1 MNKNKNLYEVG
12 KILPSKSSLNK
23 DIHLSLPV
31 NHFLLLQLIQKNPL
45 GIEFKTI
52 ISQLQQY
59 SPVFLARL
67 GLNRSENALYHV
79 LSRMIN
85 QDLICSINRGFH
97 LPAQY
102 QITSSGKEYL
112 EDIWKFMSQEKLI
125 ALENIDTNQDKSK
138 GRQIYPENM
147 APTKNNQIEKAKKR
161 WITVLNDFF
170 YQADENNDPKF
181 TTKLDNYC
189 QRILPKVRLVKNEI
203 SRQEQIQSSI
213 IDEFG
218 EKFTHVLDPTTM
230 PELIQKLVK
239 IIKEEVEAE

>member
-1 MNKNKNLYEVG
+1 MEVRRIFPIKSPLKKN
-12 KILPSKSSLNK
+12 
-23 DIHLSLPV
+23 IHLYLPV

-52 ISQLQQY
+52 IRQLQQY
-59 SPVFLARL
+59 SPVFLDRL
-67 GLNRSENALYHV
+67 GINRSENALYHV

-112 EDIWKFMSQEKLI
+112 EDIWKFMIQEKLI
-125 ALENIDTNQDKSK
+125 TLEKIDTNQHKSK
-138 GRQIYPENM
+138 GRQIYPENV
-147 APTKNNQIEKAKKR
+147 APTKNIQIEKAKKR

-170 YQADENNDPKF
+170 FQDDENNDPKF
-181 TTKLDNYC
+181 STKLDNYC
-189 QRILPKVRLVKNEI
+189 RRILLKIHLVTEEI
-203 SRQEQIQSSI
+203 IRQDQIQTSL

-230 PELIQKLVK
+230 NGLIQKLVD
-239 IIKEEVEAE
+239 ILKEEIEGD